1 MSAPRAGPA
10 CRMAISADRA
20 GILEVHQRAF
30 GRDEERLLVES
41 LLADPSAQPLLSVV
55 AERQGALVGHALF
68 TAAAVPG
75 AIDSAGASI
84 LAPLAV
90 LPSAQ
95 RSGVG
100 RGLIEAGCRLL
111 AERGVAL
118 VFVLGD
124 PGYYAR
130 VGFVA
135 AFPHGLKAP
144 YPIEPAAAWQVRALG
159 GHVLGTVRGVVRCAD
174 ALAPEHYWRE

>member
-1 MSAPRAGPA
+1 MSAAHAGPV
-10 CRMAISADRA
+10 CRMATSADRV

-55 AERQGALVGHALF
+55 AELQGELLGHALF
-68 TAAAVPG
+68 TAVTVLNGG
-75 AIDSAGASI
+75 APTGASI

-90 LPSAQ
+90 VPSAQ
-95 RSGVG
+95 GSGVG
-100 RGLIEAGCRLL
+100 RGLIETGCRIL

-130 VGFVA
+130 VGFVPA
-135 AFPHGLKAP
+135 LPHGLKAP
-144 YPIEPAAAWQVRALG
+144 YVIEPAAAWQVRALD
-159 GHVLGTVRGVVRCAD
+159 GHVLGAVRGVVRCAD